1 MLSIR
6 KWKWLHWLMTFLV
19 TSTLFFGV
27 NAPLRVEAAVYDTAL
42 QAAVGPNDIVL
53 DSTEAERINSPAAT
67 ANTNKWGSATTDANK
82 GILYNDNTHRI
93 NIIEGIDG
101 ATAQYT
107 PNIPQPGIYEVFI
120 TFGGASNRAS
130 NVKYEISHNSNTDT
144 VYVDQTSTASNGQ
157 WYSLG
162 EYDFSKGGNNYVKI
176 DTTGAR
182 GWVMADAVRFKPVSL
197 EPADKDDDATLSALV
212 VSPDP
217 GTLNFSPEVTDYSF
231 EVFNTVHT
239 IDVTP
244 TVSSAVYKSLTVD
257 GQVLSSQS
265 SFTKTLAP
273 GLNTIEIMVTAED
286 GTVKT
291 YYINVIQLSHDGS
304 LSNNARLRSL
314 AINPGVLGFNPDV
327 TDYSISV
334 ENSVA
339 NIEISPTADSE
350 SYKNLTIKKFQTV
363 SGSISGGMEIIEGNA
378 QSAGAYTIGLE
389 PTLPRDVAGSAVNSN
404 TITISVKAE
413 DDYTVKTYTI
423 YITRESADPIN
434 DKKLRDQVQEGD
446 VVVDNTDLGVIRT
459 GVWSP
464 SRVSEGKYFGGGY
477 EFVDGKLG
485 KGQTIQYNPT
495 IPAEATYEVYA
506 LYNGASNRADKV
518 LYEINHK
525 DGKTVV
531 EINQKNNGGMWV
543 PLGTFDF
550 EAGNGSYV
558 KIDSAG
564 TNGFVMADA
573 IRFAVPMDPGDNN
586 GSEKPELKVNYA
598 PAGDVIFQSG
608 FEAGSTGVP
617 NPSDPGT
624 IQDIIGK
631 DLSFDTANDWEAD
644 LDGYAKFGDFAFQY
658 APGTNASERT
668 AKIIDDPTRSDG
680 GNKVLSYWLGSVGD
694 AADRGRIQ
702 SYFTGNEGLEEVYY
716 TFRMYLHPDLEL
728 IKQSFDSNGWFTI
741 SEFWNQPSWKDW
753 TQYPFRVA
761 LNLTKEI
768 GIDKPFNF
776 RVSSQTTPITGD
788 DSVAREFT
796 TIWEDKNYWSVPT
809 GKWLDCE
816 IYYKEGDQNT
826 GRFYFAVTPEGEAK
840 KVLFNVTNWTH
851 HPELPAAGGLTDFH
865 PFKMYTGKDLTN
877 FVKSK
882 GGALQIYWD
891 DIAFYPS
898 IVSLGNTNDP
908 SLGSLRVS
916 PGTLSSASEPDDIGG
931 SMTAIDVNSTVTNA
945 VYDGSKQVVI
955 LKLDDLKSTNYPLFQ
970 NIADYVKEIGIKASF
985 GVIGNS
991 LEDDGQKQAY
1001 YDAIK
1006 NWDKN
1011 GIEIWHH
1018 GYEHVIT
1025 EYNASPFESQMQS
1038 FGKTVNL
1045 LKEKTEINVRSFGSP
1060 YNNSDSTTVQ
1070 VLNQFPGVKVK
1081 MLARDPQEEGK
1092 QLNLNT
1098 RADMETE
1105 PGVVDY
1111 NTFVSNYM
1119 SYKRSPYIVLQGHPG
1134 MWDSHSVSEFK
1145 KIVDFLLS
1153 ENVEFL
1159 TPYEYNLALNGMD
1172 LAPSFDSSIKTYAA
1186 TVDENT
1192 DAVAIIAAAKYSG
1205 ATIAQGDT
1213 GVKRLLPGLN
1223 TFHIHVTAQD
1233 GIATDTYTLEI
1244 TRNQKQTGEDPDE
1257 ENPPPTGEDPDEE
1270 NPPQTGSGPEPEQ
1283 PKGNE
1288 PAVIKGAVLEATATV
1303 NPATGN
1309 AKSEI
1314 DLKSFNTALGQAKPD
1329 NKGVRKVE
1337 INVVP
1342 VQSSRVYEIVL
1353 PAGILTNA
1361 SQKET
1366 LEISTAVGN
1375 IEINGNELKML
1386 KGAAANITFIIGAVE
1401 PSDID
1406 SKTREAAGNRP
1417 VIHLSIAV
1425 DGNRIEGRNPDA
1437 SVRVSIPYS
1446 PTPEELK
1453 EPEHIVVK
1461 YMDKAGNMISVPS
1474 GKYDIATGSVSF
1486 STNHFGNYAIAFD
1499 VKTFTDIAAFGWAQK
1514 EIEVLASKGIINGTG
1529 NGTFNPGA
1537 GISRADFILLL
1548 VNTLN
1553 LTASVDSNFND
1564 VGQEEYYYEAV
1575 GIAKKLG
1582 IALGGGNNKFNPLDR
1597 ISRQDMMTLT
1607 ARAMNV
1613 AGKLDL
1619 QGTKDDLVKFKDH
1632 EDMAAYAADNVSALI
1647 NAGII
1652 QGNGQFVYPL
1662 SNTTRAEAALMLY
1675 RIYNKQHN

>member
-1 MLSIR
+1 MPSIH
-6 KWKWLHWLMTFLV
+6 KWKWLHWLMIFLI
-19 TSTLFFGV
+19 TSTLFLGV
-27 NAPLRVEAAVYDTAL
+27 NAPLKVQAAVYDTAL
-42 QAAVGPNDIVL
+42 QAAVGPDDIVL
-53 DSTEAERINSPAAT
+53 DSTDSVRINSPAAT
-67 ANTNKWGSATTDANK
+67 ATMNKWGSSTTDANK
-82 GILYNDNTHRI
+82 GRLYNDNTHRI
-93 NIIEGIDG
+93 NIAEGIDG

-107 PNIPQPGIYEVFI
+107 PDIPQSGIYEVYI
-120 TFGGASNRAS
+120 TFNGASGRS
-130 NVKYEISHNSNTDT
+130 SSVKYEIYHNSSMDT
-144 VYVDQTSTASNGQ
+144 VYVDQTSSASNGK
-157 WYSLG
+157 WHSLG
-162 EYDFSKGGNNYVKI
+162 GYYFSKGSSNYVKI

-182 GWVMADAVRFKPVSL
+182 GWVMADAVRFAPVSL
-197 EPADKDDDATLSALV
+197 DPADKDDDATLSALV

-244 TVSSAVYKSLTVD
+244 TVSSAVYQSLTVD
-257 GQVLSSQS
+257 GQVISSQS
-265 SFTKTLAP
+265 TVTKTLAP
-273 GLNTIEIMVTAED
+273 GLNTIAIVVTAED

-291 YYINVIQLSHDGS
+291 YHVNVIQLSHDGS
-304 LSNNARLRSL
+304 LSNNARLKSL
-314 AINPGVLGFNPDV
+314 TINPGKLAFEPDI

-339 NIEISPTADSE
+339 HIDISPTADSE
-350 SYKNLTIKKFQTV
+350 AYKNLTIKKFQTV
-363 SGSISGGMEIIEGNA
+363 SGSISGGIEVVEGNA
-378 QSAGAYTIGLE
+378 QSAGVYTIGLE
-389 PTLPRDVAGSAVNSN
+389 PTLPREVAGSAVNST

-423 YITRESADPIN
+423 YVTRESADPIN
-434 DKKLRDQVQEGD
+434 DQKLRDQIQEGD
-446 VVVDNTDLGVIRT
+446 IVVDNTDLGVVRI

-464 SRVSEGKYFGGGY
+464 SRGSEGKYFGGGY

-485 KGQTIQYNPT
+485 KGQTIQYNPV
-495 IPAEATYEVYA
+495 IPTEGAYEVYA

-550 EAGNGSYV
+550 EAGSGSYV

-573 IRFAVPMDPGDNN
+573 IRFAVPTDPGENN
-586 GSEKPELKVNYA
+586 ESEKPELKVNYA

-644 LDGYAKFGDFAFQY
+644 LDGYEKFGDFAFQY

-668 AKIIDDPTRSDG
+668 ATIIDDPTRSDG
-680 GNKVLSYWLGSVGD
+680 SNKVLSYWLGSVGD

-741 SEFWNQPSWKDW
+741 SEFWNQPSWKSW

-768 GIDKPFNF
+768 GFDKPFHF

-809 GKWLDCE
+809 GKWLECE

-826 GRFYFAVTPEGEAK
+826 GRFYFAVTPEGEEK

-865 PFKMYTGKDLTN
+865 PFKMYTSKELTN
-877 FVKSK
+877 FVKSM

-898 IVSLGNTNDP
+898 IVSLGSTDS
-908 SLGSLRVS
+908 SLSSLRVS
-916 PGTLSSASEPDDIGG
+916 PGTISSGPEEDIGG
-931 SMTAIDVNSTVTNA
+931 SITAIDVNSTVTHA

-955 LKLDDLKSTNYPLFQ
+955 LKLDDLKNTNYPVFQ
-970 NIADYVKEIGIKASF
+970 NIADYVQEKGIKASF
-985 GVIGNS
+985 GVIGNT

-1001 YDAIK
+1001 YDAIG

-1025 EYNASPFESQMQS
+1025 EYNASPFEAQMES

-1045 LKEKTEINVRSFGSP
+1045 LKEKTGIHVRSFGSP
-1060 YNNSDSTTVQ
+1060 YNNSDATTVQ

-1111 NTFVSNYM
+1111 DTFVNNYM
-1119 SYKRSPYIVLQGHPG
+1119 SYKNSPHIVLQGHPG
-1134 MWDSHSVSEFK
+1134 MWDAHSLSEFK
-1145 KIVDFLLS
+1145 KIVDYLLS

-1159 TPYEYNLALNGMD
+1159 TPYEYNLALNGME
-1172 LAPSFDSSIKTYAA
+1172 LTPSFDSNIKTYAA
-1186 TVDENT
+1186 TVDEDM
-1192 DAVAIIAAAKYSG
+1192 DAVAIIAAPNHSG
-1205 ATIAQGDT
+1205 AAIAQGET
-1213 GVKRLLPGLN
+1213 GIKSLSPGLN
-1223 TFHIHVTAQD
+1223 TFQIHVTAQD

-1244 TRNQKQTGEDPDE
+1244 TRSQKQPGEDPDE
-1257 ENPPPTGEDPDEE
+1257 ENPPPTDEDPDEE
-1270 NPPQTGSGPEPEQ
+1270 NPPQTGSGSEPEQ
-1283 PKGNE
+1283 PKEND
-1288 PAVIKGAVLEATATV
+1288 PIVVKGALLEATATI
-1303 NPATGN
+1303 NSATGN

-1314 DLKSFNTALGQAKPD
+1314 DPKLFNAALGQAKPD
-1329 NKGVRKVE
+1329 DKGIRKIE
-1337 INVVP
+1337 INVAVA
-1342 VQSSRVYEIVL
+1342 QGARVYEIVL
-1353 PAGILTNA
+1353 PAGILTNI

-1366 LEISTAVGN
+1366 IEINTVVGN
-1375 IEINGNELKML
+1375 IEINGGLLKVAQ
-1386 KGAAANITFIIGAVE
+1386 GSAANITFIIGAA
-1401 PSDID
+1401 D
-1406 SKTREAAGNRP
+1406 SPDLGRP
-1417 VIHLSIAV
+1417 VINVELAV
-1425 DGNRIEGRNPDA
+1425 DGTRLEKKDLES
-1437 SVRVSIPYS
+1437 SVRISIPYS

-1453 EPEHIVVK
+1453 KPEHIVVK
-1461 YMDKAGNMISVPS
+1461 YVDKAGNMIAVPS
-1474 GKYDIATGSVSF
+1474 GKYDLATGLVSF

-1499 VKTFTDIAAFGWAQK
+1499 VKTFTDLAAFGWAQK

-1537 GISRADFILLL
+1537 SISRADFILLL
-1548 VNTLN
+1548 
-1553 LTASVDSNFND
+1553 
-1564 VGQEEYYYEAV
+1564 
-1575 GIAKKLG
+1575 
-1582 IALGGGNNKFNPLDR
+1582 
-1597 ISRQDMMTLT
+1597 
-1607 ARAMNV
+1607 
-1613 AGKLDL
+1613 
-1619 QGTKDDLVKFKDH
+1619 
-1632 EDMAAYAADNVSALI
+1632 
-1647 NAGII
+1647 

-1662 SNTTRAEAALMLY
+1662 GSTTRAEAAVMLY
-1675 RIYNKQHN
+1675 RIYNQ

>member
-1 MLSIR
+1 MFRIH
-6 KWKWLHWLMTFLV
+6 KWKWLHWGMIFFI
-19 TSTLFFGV
+19 TSTLFLGV

-53 DSTEAERINSPAAT
+53 DSTEAVRINSPAAV
-67 ANTNKWGSATTDANK
+67 ASTNKWGSSTTNYDK
-82 GILYNDNTHRI
+82 GVLYNDNTHRI
-93 NIIEGIDG
+93 NIAEGIDG

-107 PNIPQPGIYEVFI
+107 PHIPQSGIYEVYI
-120 TFGGASNRAS
+120 TFNGAAGRAS
-130 NVKYEISHNSNTDT
+130 RVNYDIYHNSVTDT
-144 VYVDQTSTASNGQ
+144 VYVDQTSSASNGK

-162 EYDFSKGGNNYVKI
+162 EYYFVKGSNNYVKI

-182 GWVMADAVRFKPVSL
+182 GWVMADAVRFAPVSL
-197 EPADKDDDATLSALV
+197 DPVDKDDDATLSALV

-217 GTLNFSPEVTDYSF
+217 GTLNFNPEVTDYSF

-239 IDVTP
+239 VDVTA
-244 TVSSAVYKSLTVD
+244 TVHSAVYKSLTVD
-257 GQVLSSQS
+257 GQAISSQDT
-265 SFTKTLAP
+265 FTKTLVP
-273 GLNTIEIMVTAED
+273 GWNKITIEVTAED

-291 YYINVIQLSHDGS
+291 YYVKVMQLSHDGS
-304 LSNNARLRSL
+304 LSNNARLKGL
-314 AINPGVLGFNPDV
+314 TINPGVLAFESDV

-339 NIEISPTADSE
+339 SMQISMTADSDA
-350 SYKNLTIKKFQTV
+350 YQNITIKKFQTV
-363 SGSISGGMEIIEGNA
+363 SGSISGQIEVVEGNA
-378 QSAGAYTIGLE
+378 QSAGTYTVGLE
-389 PTLPRDVAGSAVNSN
+389 PTLPRDVVGSTVNST

-423 YITRESADPIN
+423 YVTRESADPIN
-434 DKKLRDQVQEGD
+434 DSKLRNQIQEGD
-446 VVVDNTDLGVIRT
+446 VVVDNSDLGVVRT

-464 SRVSEGKYFGGGY
+464 SRISEGKYFGGGY

-485 KGQTIQYNPT
+485 KGQTIQYNPV
-495 IPAEATYEVYA
+495 IPTEGAYEVYVI
-506 LYNGASNRADKV
+506 YNGADNRADKV
-518 LYEINHK
+518 PYEIKHK
-525 DGKTVV
+525 TGKTVV

-550 EAGNGSYV
+550 EAGSGSYV
-558 KIDSAG
+558 KISSAG
-564 TNGFVMADA
+564 TNGFVLADA
-573 IRFAVPMDPGDNN
+573 IRLAVPTDPAGNN
-586 GSEKPELKVNYA
+586 GSEKPELKVNYI
-598 PAGDVIFQSG
+598 PAGNVIFQSG
-608 FEAGSTGVP
+608 FEAGSAGVP

-624 IQDIIGK
+624 IQDIVGK
-631 DLSFDTANDWEAD
+631 DLSFDTANDWSAD
-644 LDGYAKFGDFAFQY
+644 LDGYANFGDFAFQY

-680 GNKVLSYWLGSVGD
+680 SNKVLSYWLGSVGT

-702 SYFTGNEGLEEVYY
+702 SYFTGNEGLEEIYY

-768 GIDKPFNF
+768 GVDKPFNF

-809 GKWLDCE
+809 GKWLECE

-851 HPELPAAGGLTDFH
+851 HPELPTAGGLTDFH
-865 PFKMYTGKDLTN
+865 PFKMYTSKELTN
-877 FVKSK
+877 FVKDM

-898 IVSLGNTNDP
+898 IVSLGSTDS
-908 SLGSLRVS
+908 SLSSLSVS
-916 PGTLSSASEPDDIGG
+916 PGTISSGPEEDIGG
-931 SMTAIDVNSTVTNA
+931 SITAIDVNSTVTHA

-970 NIADYVKEIGIKASF
+970 NIADYVQEKGIKASF
-985 GVIGNS
+985 GVIGNT

-1001 YDAIK
+1001 YDAIR

-1025 EYNASPFESQMQS
+1025 EYNASPFEAQMES

-1045 LKEKTEINVRSFGSP
+1045 LKEKTGIHVRSFGSP
-1060 YNNSDSTTVQ
+1060 YNNSDATTVQ

-1111 NTFVSNYM
+1111 DTFISNYM
-1119 SYKRSPYIVLQGHPG
+1119 SYKRSPHIVLQGHPG
-1134 MWDSHSVSEFK
+1134 MWDAHSLSEFK

-1159 TPYEYNLALNGMD
+1159 TPYEYNLALNGME
-1172 LAPSFDSSIKTYAA
+1172 LTPSFDSNINTYPA
-1186 TVDENT
+1186 TVDEDT
-1192 DAVAIIAAAKYSG
+1192 DAVAIIAAPNHSG
-1205 ATIAQGDT
+1205 AAIAQGET
-1213 GVKRLLPGLN
+1213 GIKKLSPGLN
-1223 TFHIHVTAQD
+1223 TFQIHVTAQD

-1244 TRNQKQTGEDPDE
+1244 TRSQNQSGEDQDE
-1257 ENPPPTGEDPDEE
+1257 ENPPPTDEDPDEE
-1270 NPPQTGSGPEPEQ
+1270 NPPQTGNGSEPEQ
-1283 PKGNE
+1283 SAGND
-1288 PAVIKGAVLEATATV
+1288 PAVIKGAVLEATAAV
-1303 NPATGN
+1303 NPATGK

-1314 DLKSFNTALGQAKPD
+1314 DPKLFSAALGQAKPD
-1329 NKGVRKVE
+1329 DKGVRKVE
-1337 INVVP
+1337 IKVAP
-1342 VQSSRVYEIVL
+1342 VQGSTGYEIVL
-1353 PAGILTNA
+1353 PAGILTSA
-1361 SQKET
+1361 SQKEL
-1366 LEISTAVGN
+1366 LEISTAIGN
-1375 IEINGNELKML
+1375 VEINGNELGML
-1386 KGAAANITFIIGAVE
+1386 KGTAANIAFIIGTVE
-1401 PSDID
+1401 PSSLD
-1406 SKTREAAGNRP
+1406 STARAAAGNRP
-1417 VIHLSIAV
+1417 VISLEIEV
-1425 DGNRIEGRNPDA
+1425 DGKRLERRSPEA

-1453 EPEHIVVK
+1453 KFEHIVVK
-1461 YMDKAGNMISVPS
+1461 GMDKAGNMISVPS
-1474 GKYDIATGSVSF
+1474 GRYDISTGLVSF
-1486 STNHFGNYAIAFD
+1486 STNGFSNYAITFD
-1499 VKTFTDIAAFGWAQK
+1499 VKTFADIAAFGWAKK

-1529 NGTFNPGA
+1529 GDAFNPGA
-1537 GISRADFILLL
+1537 SISRADFILLL
-1548 VNTLN
+1548 VRTLN
-1553 LTASVDSNFND
+1553 LAASVDSNFND
-1564 VGQEEYYYEAV
+1564 IGEEEYYYEAV

-1582 IALGGGNNKFNPLDR
+1582 IAVGGANNKFNPLDR
-1597 ISRQDMMTLT
+1597 ISRQDMMTLA
-1607 ARAMNV
+1607 ARAMNA

-1619 QGTKDDLVKFKDH
+1619 QGTKDGLAKFKDH
-1632 EDMAAYAADNVSALI
+1632 GETAAYAADNVSALV

-1652 QGNGQFVYPL
+1652 QGDGQFVHPL
-1662 SNTTRAEAALMLY
+1662 GNTTRAEAAVMLY
-1675 RIYNKQHN
+1675 RIYNQ